1 MLNKYP
7 WWKYLIIVLVIVPG
21 LFFALPNLFG
31 DDPGIQIR
39 GTRTT
44 QVDTNVLERAES
56 ALSKGEITLKG
67 AVLSDSDIK
76 LRFNNTNDQL
86 AARDLLQAEFDKSY
100 TVAIALLPATPS
112 WLRVTGAQ
120 PMSLGLDLR
129 GGVHFLMEVDMNS
142 AIEKREENYVG
153 DIKTTLRDNK
163 TSAGDAVRYRGV
175 NRSPDGGIVIR
186 MRNSED
192 LESARFIL
200 ERELTELSIS
210 ETELNGEQVLSAT
223 MRETAV
229 KELMEFALEQN
240 MTTLRNRIDELG
252 VAEPVVQRQGDRRI
266 VVQLPGVQDTG
277 RAKQILGRTATLE
290 IKLVD
295 EENSGL
301 NSSTDSAPP
310 GSQFYRMRNRG
321 DAIYDSQIL
330 LKKRLIYSGDN
341 IVNAAAS
348 LDTQNGTP
356 IVSITLDDIAAKKN
370 QRVTGENVGRRM
382 AVIYQETV
390 SEPKLDEDNQPVLDD
405 DGNQLRDISYIEEV
419 ITAPVIRDQLGKRF
433 QIEGLD
439 SVDEARDLALMLRA
453 GALAAPVQIIEER
466 TVGPALGQDNV
477 DEGKRAVIV
486 GFILVLIFMIVYY
499 RTFGWVANL
508 ALALNLVL
516 IVAVLSLFQATLTLP
531 GVAGIVLTVGMAVD
545 ANVLIFERIREEIR
559 NGNSPQA
566 SIHVGYDRAFST
578 IVDAN
583 ITTLIAAIILYGFG
597 TGPIKGF
604 AVTLSIGIVTS
615 MFTAIIVT
623 RGVVNWIYGGKRV
636 EKLAI

>member
-1 MLNKYP
+1 
-7 WWKYLIIVLVIVPG
+7 
-21 LFFALPNLFG
+21 PNLFG

-44 QVDTNVLERAES
+44 QVDTSVLERAES
-56 ALSKGEITLKG
+56 ALGEGEITLKG

-76 LRFNNTNDQL
+76 LRFDSADDQL
-86 AARDLLQAEFDKSY
+86 TARDLLQSEFDKSY
-100 TVAIALLPATPS
+100 TIALALLPATPS
-112 WLRVTGAQ
+112 WLQFTGAQ
-120 PMSLGLDLR
+120 PMNLGLDLR
-129 GGVHFLMEVDMNS
+129 GGVHFLMEVDMAS
-142 AIEKREENYVG
+142 AIKKREENYVG
-153 DIKTTLRDNK
+153 DIKTTLKDNK
-163 TSAGDAVRYRGV
+163 TSGGDTVRYRAV
-175 NRSPDGGIVIR
+175 NRSPDSGLIVR

-192 LESARFIL
+192 LEGARFIL
-200 ERELTELSIS
+200 ERELPELSIS
-210 ETELNGEQVLSAT
+210 ETELNGEQVLRAI
-223 MRETAV
+223 MRETSV

-277 RAKQILGRTATLE
+277 RAKEILGRTATLE

-301 NSSTDSAPP
+301 SSSTNSAPP
-310 GSQFYRMRNRG
+310 GSQFYRARQG
-321 DAIYDSQIL
+321 GQIL

-356 IVSITLDDIAAKKN
+356 IVSITLDDLAAKKN
-370 QRVTGENVGRRM
+370 QRVTGENIGRRM

-390 SEPKLDEDNQPVLDD
+390 SEPKLDENNQPVLDD
-405 DGNQLRDISYIEEV
+405 DGNQLRNISYIEEV

-477 DEGKRAVIV
+477 NQGKRAVTV

-583 ITTLIAAIILYGFG
+583 ITTLIAAVILYGFG